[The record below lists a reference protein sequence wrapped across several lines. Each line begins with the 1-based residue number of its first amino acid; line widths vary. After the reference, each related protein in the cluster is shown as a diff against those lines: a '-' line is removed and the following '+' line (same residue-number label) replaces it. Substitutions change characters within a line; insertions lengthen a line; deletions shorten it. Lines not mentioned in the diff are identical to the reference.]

1 MLYFDYLLP
10 GRVLK
15 RGLIVS
21 KHEML
26 SRVENGK
33 ELVLERVFD
42 APREWVFKFFKE
54 PEYLKHWWGVRGWE
68 LPVCNIDFR
77 PGGVWHYCMKC
88 TDPDQETYG
97 MESWNK
103 SIYKEIVEPEK
114 VVYMDY
120 FSDEEGQINEAMPA
134 PEVTME
140 FIDLGQQTKLIS
152 RSVYDTEEA
161 LQTVLAMGVLEGI
174 SQTWDRLDELVDTFN
189 EKGKLN

>member
-1 MLYFDYLLP
+1 
-10 GRVLK
+10 
-15 RGLIVS
+15 
-21 KHEML
+21 ML

-161 LQTVLAMGVLEGI
+161 LQTVLAIGEPRGPRRRGWRSTPRSGHPWRRAPPAAGRNPRRAPGRGI
-174 SQTWDRLDELVDTFN
+174 GR
-189 EKGKLN
+189 G